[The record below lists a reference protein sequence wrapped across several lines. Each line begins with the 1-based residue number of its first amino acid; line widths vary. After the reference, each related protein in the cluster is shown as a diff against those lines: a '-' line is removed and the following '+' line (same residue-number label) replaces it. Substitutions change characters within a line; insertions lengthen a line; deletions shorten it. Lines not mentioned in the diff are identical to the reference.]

1 MFSLTKYISIPVFII
16 SFAIGIFIVYTM
28 LGDMRTI
35 YIYPS
40 PENADL
46 MIYRDKASQCF
57 AFEQKL
63 VSCPANPMEIAKIP
77 TQG

>member
-1 MFSLTKYISIPVFII
+1 MVCLTKYISIPVFII
-16 SFAIGIFIVYTM
+16 SFAIGIFIVYTT

-40 PENADL
+40 PENAEL

-63 VSCPANPMEIAKIP
+63 VTCPANPMEIAKIP

>member
-16 SFAIGIFIVYTM
+16 SFAIGIFIVYTT

-63 VSCPANPMEIAKIP
+63 VNCPANPMEIAKIP

>member
-1 MFSLTKYISIPVFII
+1 MFNLTKYISIPVFII
-16 SFAIGIFIVYTM
+16 SFAIGIFIVYTT

-63 VSCPANPMEIAKIP
+63 VTCPVNPMEIAKIP

>member
-1 MFSLTKYISIPVFII
+1 MIQLAKYINLPVFII
-16 SFAIGIFIVYTM
+16 SFAIGIFFVYIM

-40 PENADL
+40 PENSEL

-57 AFEQKL
+57 AFEQKT
-63 VSCPANPMEIAKIP
+63 VECPMNPMDISRIP
-77 TQG
+77 TQS

>member
-16 SFAIGIFIVYTM
+16 SFAIGIFIVYTT

-63 VSCPANPMEIAKIP
+63 VTCPANPMEIAKIP